1 MKRLILYAMM
11 VAGALASCSQDEG
24 GGNSESPLEPSAD
37 PILISAVPASVS
49 VSASGRSTGSVGA
62 DGVTVDNV
70 WSGQSLSMFA
80 FPKDAETGI
89 TMSDKITPDHKNAP
103 LFNNKAVAEGGS
115 KTAIKWVDGK
125 TVYFPRNGAYDFFG
139 YYDDGAGSEAPVCE
153 AMNGTNVFQLP
164 FEIDGARD
172 LMIAKAALSNE
183 DYTLL
188 GDDANKAYSS
198 FTARRGVQ
206 PSMKFEHLLTRL
218 VFKFK
223 GMGESKP
230 EEVYVR
236 SISVKS
242 KVTGKL
248 VFVYTAETNKG
259 IQWDATESLLTL
271 QERAIVGGK
280 LIMQDLDK
288 ERKASNFDLYVLN
301 PDRTTYKYQ
310 NKTALTG
317 DLTKILGKY
326 NASMTDAANANLVG
340 EALLVN
346 SGVEEYAIEVEVMQ
360 YYDKNGDLI
369 PPPATEE
376 ERYTTADKRYYKYG
390 LTLKASDVILPG
402 SSDKIKAFEASAS
415 YNVTIAVYGLQPM
428 EISAELGEWKPGGDI
443 EVNPDDKFNE

>member
-1 MKRLILYAMM
+1 MKRIILYAMM
-11 VAGALASCSQDEG
+11 AVGVLTSCSQDEG
-24 GGNSESPLEPSAD
+24 GGSSENPLDSSAD
-37 PILISAVPASVS
+37 PILISALSPSVS

-89 TMSDKITPDHKNAP
+89 TMSDKITPDHKSAP
-103 LFNNKAVAEGGS
+103 LFNNKAVAESGS

-139 YYDDGAGSEAPVCE
+139 YYDDGAGTAAPVCE
-153 AMNGTNVFQLP
+153 AMNGANVFQLP
-164 FEIDGARD
+164 FTIDGGHD

-183 DYTLL
+183 DHTLL
-188 GDDANKAYSS
+188 GVDANKAYSS

-242 KVTGKL
+242 KATGKL
-248 VFVYTAETNKG
+248 VFVYTAEANKG
-259 IQWDATESLLTL
+259 IQWDATESLLAL

-280 LIMQDLDK
+280 LIMQELDK
-288 ERKASNFDLYVLN
+288 IRKASKFDLYALN
-301 PDRTTYKYQ
+301 ADKTYKYQ
-310 NKTALTG
+310 NKAALTG
-317 DLTKILGKY
+317 DLAMILGKY
-326 NASMTDAANANLVG
+326 NASVKDAPNANLVG

-346 SGVEEYAIEVEVMQ
+346 PGVEEYAIEVEVMQ

-369 PPPATEE
+369 PPPALGEE
-376 ERYTTADKRYYKYG
+376 FTTTDKRYYKYG
-390 LTLKASDVILPG
+390 LTLKASEVKNSNVPDGIT
-402 SSDKIKAFEASAS
+402 KFEASAS